1 LVSSD
6 PLLVERLRTYGRRAA
21 RFRLR
26 VSARPLFTGGCAA
39 CVLPAAELPSSVRL
53 EALRAAGIRVLA
65 YGRAGELRAAVLAG
79 CDDFLKEPWGPE
91 ELECRLERLTGG
103 GPRSAEEELS
113 VSLPWGEL
121 TVRSG
126 EAVSARGAAPLSLS
140 ESRILRA
147 LLRSRGQAVPRPV
160 LAYAAWGRPAPRGSR
175 TLDVHVSSLRRKL
188 AALGAGP
195 RPIRA
200 LRGAGYL
207 LS

>member
-1 LVSSD
+1 MVSSD
-6 PLLVERLRTYGRRAA
+6 PLLIERLRSYGRRAP

-26 VSARPLFTGGCAA
+26 VSSRPLLAGGCAA
-39 CVLPAAELPSSVRL
+39 CVLPAADLPSSARL
-53 EALRAAGIRVLA
+53 EALRAAGTRVLA
-65 YGRAGELRAAVLAG
+65 YGRAGELRAAFLAG
-79 CDDFLKEPWGPE
+79 CDDFLKEPWSPE
-91 ELECRLERLTGG
+91 ELECRLERLAAGRL
-103 GPRSAEEELS
+103 RSAEEELA
-113 VSLPWGEL
+113 VDLLWGRL
-121 TVRSG
+121 TVRSA
-126 EAVSARGAAPLSLS
+126 EAVTAHGSAPLSLS

-147 LLRSRGQAVPRPV
+147 LLRSRGQAVPRAV

-175 TLDVHVSSLRRKL
+175 ALDMHVSSLRRKL